1 MGNGK
6 CKRLRL
12 SMLLFIVAAMILFGI
27 SSSTAAAKT
36 IKIVD
41 AGNMKVEFQD
51 TYTVVIKNTVN
62 SAASAMKTAYPKVT
76 RVIVAEGVTQL
87 PEGLFRC
94 FPGTETLELP
104 SSLKSLGSDNER
116 DASNYSAYINSN
128 LKNLK
133 YVTVKSSNKTYK
145 SLDGVLYTKGGTKLL
160 LYPSQK
166 KSTYYKVPDSVA
178 YFYLGNSY
186 VKEIYL
192 GKKTIDF
199 HLDTPSLAGFKVS
212 SQNKDYSASNGVLYS
227 SDKKRLLYYP
237 QEKKD
242 TSFTIPNTVEMA
254 YITSQYLKVLTL
266 GDKISSFSTY
276 NPLGQNQALPAL
288 SAYKVS
294 SENSVYSV
302 IDGVLYSKDKKFL
315 MDYPN
320 SKGSSY
326 QVPEGT
332 TKIED
337 RAFANKKLTSITLPQ
352 SLKVIGRNA
361 FSGTGITAITLPA
374 NFTYFSEDAFDNT
387 EIAAVN
393 VDSGNQVLFSKD
405 GVVYTKTQC
414 QIFYWP
420 EAKAEE
426 NLTFPDNLNLLN
438 LSQVKHL
445 EKAKTIVI
453 PKALASIVNTGNNNL
468 KKITLA
474 EGNTSFVLN
483 QGILYASNLT
493 AVKLYPNDNPVTKI
507 VLPEQVTSLDLKMFL
522 HENTTTSI
530 TLSQNLKYFQ
540 YTDDLYNIKSSYL
553 GFYHLKEV
561 LIPEENPYFK
571 SVDGIL
577 YTKDMSYLWWY
588 PQNSPKEVY
597 VMPGTV
603 TGIAPMQ
610 LVNAANLTKLELPAA
625 LSVDT
630 PVNDSPW
637 DSVVNDKI
645 IGTYCPKLVSIKVD
659 EANKELKAVDGVLY
673 NKAQWALL
681 LYPSA
686 KTDKTFKVPDEVQV
700 VNNRTY
706 NPYLEE
712 ITLSKNTYYLRGE
725 GSDDDYAYAC
735 HDPFLYFTALKSI
748 KVDSENKY
756 YQSIDGV
763 LYDKGYKALTAFPV
777 AWSSKTLKIPTDIK
791 YIQCKGNL
799 EAAANLKEI
808 QKEGNIMAT
817 SNKGISSYNINSFIL
832 PGSTKSILAGYVTKL
847 LQLNR
852 TLEEVSSPEGEGMN
866 PIEAKTLVDWNLSDT
881 YYVSKDNNK
890 TYAGEKTVYITDE
903 TVDLKQV
910 FAGKAEQAERVIW
923 AEGIVK
929 VPSDAL
935 TLFPNASQLDFPSTF
950 YSLQDEKSEELHNV
964 FLVARKLRDAFPRLA
979 AVNVKAENNWFSS
992 KEGILYNR
1000 ELSELYLYPAK
1011 KEASSYVVPDTVK
1024 DISRINEINNDGSSL
1039 INQNLKEVYMGA
1051 WYMYTTYSIMK
1062 KHFVNLE
1069 TVKISP
1075 YNVYFKLINGK
1086 PVTLEAYR

>member
-12 SMLLFIVAAMILFGI
+12 SMLLFTVAAMVLLGI

-36 IKIVD
+36 IKTVD
-41 AGNMKVEFQD
+41 AGNMKLEFQD
-51 TYTVVIKNTVN
+51 TYTVVVKNTVN
-62 SAASAMKTAYPKVT
+62 SAASATKTAYPKVT
-76 RVIVAEGVTQL
+76 KVIVAEGVTQL
-87 PEGLFRC
+87 PEGLFQR

-104 SSLKSLGSDNER
+104 SSLKSLGTDNEGKV
-116 DASNYSAYINSN
+116 ANYSAYINHN

-133 YVTVKSSNKTYK
+133 YVTVKSSNKSYK

-178 YFYLGNSY
+178 YFYLANSY

-192 GKKTIDF
+192 GKKAALF
-199 HLDTPSLAGFKVS
+199 SLDTPSLTSFKVN
-212 SQNKDYSASNGVLYS
+212 SQNKEYTALNGILYS
-227 SDKKRLLYYP
+227 KDKKTLLCYP
-237 QEKKD
+237 QGKRD
-242 TSFTIPNTVEMA
+242 TSFTIPNTVEVA
-254 YITSQYLKVLTL
+254 NIASKYLKVLTL
-266 GDKISSFSTY
+266 GDKINSFSTY
-276 NPLGQNQALPAL
+276 NPLGLDQALPAL

-294 SENSVYSV
+294 SGNKVYSA
-302 IDGVLYSKDKKFL
+302 IGGVLYSKDKKFL

-337 RAFANKKLTSITLPQ
+337 RAFANKKLTGITLPQ
-352 SLKVIGRNA
+352 SLRVIGRNA
-361 FSGTGITAITLPA
+361 FSATGITAITLPA
-374 NFTYFSEDAFDNT
+374 NFTYFSEDAFENT
-387 EIAAVN
+387 KIAAVN
-393 VDSGNQVLFSKD
+393 VDSGNQILFSKD

-426 NLTFPDNLNLLN
+426 NLTFPDSLNLLD

-445 EKAKTIVI
+445 EKAKTIAI
-453 PKALASIVNTGNNNL
+453 PKALTSIINTGDNNL

-474 EGNTSFVLN
+474 EGNTSFALN

-530 TLSQNLKYFQ
+530 TLSKNLEYFLNVEGLKYMDSK
-540 YTDDLYNIKSSYL
+540 YS

-561 LIPEENPYFK
+561 LVPEENPYFK

-577 YTKDMSYLWWY
+577 YAKDMSYLWWY
-588 PQNSPKEVY
+588 PQNSSKETY
-597 VMPGTV
+597 VIPGTV

-610 LVNAANLTKLELPAA
+610 LVNAANLTELELPAA
-625 LSVDT
+625 FSMGSSI
-630 PVNDSPW
+630 NESPW
-637 DSVVNDKI
+637 DRVVNEEI
-645 IGTYCPKLVSIKVD
+645 IGTYCPKLASIKVD
-659 EANKELKAVDGVLY
+659 EANKELKTIDGVLY
-673 NKAQWALL
+673 TKSLGTLL

-686 KTDKTFKVPDEVQV
+686 KTDKTFIVPEEVQA
-700 VNNRTY
+700 VNNMTY

-712 ITLSKNTYYLRGE
+712 ITLSKNTYYLHGYE
-725 GSDDDYAYAC
+725 SDEDYAYAN
-735 HDPFLYFTALKSI
+735 HNPFLYFTALKSI

-763 LYDKGYKALTAFPV
+763 LYDKGYEALTAFPV
-777 AWSSKTLKIPTDIK
+777 AWSSKTLKIPADIK

-808 QKEGNIMAT
+808 QKAGNIIAA
-817 SNKGISSYNINSFIL
+817 SDQGKSSYNINTFIS
-832 PGSTKSILAGYVTKL
+832 PGSAKSILTDYVTKL

-852 TLEEVSSPEGEGMN
+852 TLEEVSSTEGEGTN
-866 PIEAKTLVDWNLSDT
+866 PIEAKDLVDWSLSDT
-881 YYVSKDNNK
+881 YYVSKGNTK
-890 TYAGEKTVYITDE
+890 AYAGEKTVYITDE
-903 TVDLKQV
+903 AVDLKQV

-929 VPSDAL
+929 VPSDIL
-935 TLFPNASQLDFPSTF
+935 TLFPNARQLDFPSTF
-950 YSLQDEKSEELHNV
+950 YSLQDEKTGELHNV
-964 FLVARKLRDAFPRLA
+964 LLIARKIRNVFPRLT
-979 AVNVKAENNWFSS
+979 AVNVKAENDWFASAD
-992 KEGILYNR
+992 GILYDR
-1000 ELSELYLYPAK
+1000 ELSQLYLYPAK
-1011 KEASSYVVPDTVK
+1011 KEASTYVVPDTVK
-1024 DISRINEINNDGSSL
+1024 DISRINETNDDGSSL

-1051 WYMYTTYSIMK
+1051 WYMNTIYSIMK